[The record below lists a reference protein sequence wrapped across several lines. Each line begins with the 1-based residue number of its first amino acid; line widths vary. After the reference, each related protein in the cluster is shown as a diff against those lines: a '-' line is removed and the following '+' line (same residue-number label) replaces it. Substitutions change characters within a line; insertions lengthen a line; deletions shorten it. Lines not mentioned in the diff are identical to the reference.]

1 MNRFGHSFD
10 TTRHHRKHRPDDVP
24 PSIKSI
30 ASIDVI
36 ATMLLDDSKDG
47 SGRLSSIWRLKDV
60 RYQSLLLGEQRLLLL
75 RMSND
80 KILADTRYTSCRLHH
95 IGGVPLRSA
104 TALWTKSNDASSM

>member
-1 MNRFGHSFD
+1 MNRFGHRFD

-30 ASIDVI
+30 ASVDVI
-36 ATMLLDDSKDG
+36 ATMLLGDSKDG
-47 SGRLSSIWRLKDV
+47 SGRLSSVWRLKDV
-60 RYQSLLLGEQRLLLL
+60 RYQSLLLREQRLLLL

-80 KILADTRYTSCRLHH
+80 KILADICYTSTSSHR
-95 IGGVPLRSA
+95 GVPLHSA